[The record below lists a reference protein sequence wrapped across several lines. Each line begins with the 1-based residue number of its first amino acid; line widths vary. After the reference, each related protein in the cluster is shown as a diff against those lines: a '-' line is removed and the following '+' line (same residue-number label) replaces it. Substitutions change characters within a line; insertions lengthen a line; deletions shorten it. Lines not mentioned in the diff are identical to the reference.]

1 MYILEGNVGAGKTTF
16 LKLIQERLPEMAVV
30 FEPLHNWHSQV
41 YGQSILANFYKDPQ
55 RWAYTMETL
64 AMACRVQ
71 EHLSEQENPNPF
83 RLMERSIY
91 SGHYVF
97 ATNGYQNGFL
107 SELEWHVYLQ
117 WFNFLVTGRCK
128 PPQGFI
134 YLRTDP
140 EVAYN
145 RIKVRDRSAEKTI
158 SFDYIKQIND
168 CHEDF
173 LVHKKGLLAELTEVP
188 VLILDGNE
196 EFEKSAEKF
205 ALHAEKVAAFV
216 QLGRPQQGKG
226 PNLSFF

>member
-1 MYILEGNVGAGKTTF
+1 MYIGEGNLGAGKTTF
-16 LKLIQERLPEMAVV
+16 LKLIQERLPEIAVV
-30 FEPLHNWHSQV
+30 FEPLHNWQSQV
-41 YGQSILANFYKDPQ
+41 YGESILSNFYKDPQ

-64 AMACRVQ
+64 AMVCRVQ

-140 EVAYN
+140 EVAY
-145 RIKVRDRSAEKTI
+145 RVLRYETGR
-158 SFDYIKQIND
+158 
-168 CHEDF
+168 
-173 LVHKKGLLAELTEVP
+173 LKKLLALTILSRFMTVMRTFLSIRKGFLQSLLRYRFSS
-188 VLILDGNE
+188 LIAMRTLRKIRRNLPLMQKRLQHL
-196 EFEKSAEKF
+196 FS
-205 ALHAEKVAAFV
+205 
-216 QLGRPQQGKG
+216 LGRPKQGKVSIVS
-226 PNLSFF
+226 PS